1 MWDKVHEMNDSEREN
16 FMSRPAV
23 AASISLP
30 FELVIEDG
38 IPMDNNLHVIQSSV
52 LSDLVDGVMADRGRE
67 DYFTAGDIFVYY
79 SIEQARDIA
88 KGRPYFRGP
97 DFFLVTGVPP
107 KPVREAWV
115 SWEEGGRLP
124 DLIIEMLSPSTA
136 ESDRTV
142 KKDLYACVFRTPE
155 YYLYDF
161 ESEDFEGLRLEGD
174 AYKPMRRDS
183 QGRYR
188 SDVLGLD
195 IGLWRGV
202 LKRQEATWI
211 RFFHP
216 DGRLVPTPEERAEAA
231 EAELQRLRALLQ
243 NPPHD

>member
-1 MWDKVHEMNDSEREN
+1 
-16 FMSRPAV
+16 MSRPAV
-23 AASISLP
+23 AASVSLP

-52 LSDLVDGVMADRGRE
+52 LSDLVDGVMAERGRE

-79 SIEQARDIA
+79 SIEQARDVA

-97 DFFLVTGVPP
+97 DFFLVTGVPL

-136 ESDRTV
+136 EIDRTV
-142 KKDLYACVFRTPE
+142 KKDLYARVFRTPE

-161 ESEDFEGLRLEGD
+161 ESEDFEGLRLAGD

-188 SDVLGLD
+188 SAVLGLD

-211 RFFHP
+211 RLYHP
-216 DGRLVPTPEERAEAA
+216 DGRLVPTSGERAEAERQRAEAA
-231 EAELQRLRALLQ
+231 EAELRRLRARLQ
-243 NPPHD
+243 DPPHD

>member
-1 MWDKVHEMNDSEREN
+1 
-16 FMSRPAV
+16 MSRPAV
-23 AASISLP
+23 AASVSLP

-38 IPMDNNLHVIQSSV
+38 IPMENNLHVIQFSV
-52 LSDLVDGVMADRGRE
+52 LRDLVDGVMKDRERE
-67 DYFTAGDIFVYY
+67 DYFTAGNIFVYY
-79 SIEQARDIA
+79 SIEQAHDVA
-88 KGRPYFRGP
+88 KGGSYFRGP

-124 DLIIEMLSPSTA
+124 DLIVELLSPSTA
-136 ESDRTV
+136 DIDRTE
-142 KKDLYACVFRTPE
+142 KKDLYARVFRTPE

-161 ESEDFEGLRLEGD
+161 DTEELEGFRL
-174 AYKPMRRDS
+174 AGNVYKPMRRDS

-188 SDVLGLD
+188 SEVLGLD

-202 LKRQEATWI
+202 LKRQKAEWI

-216 DGRLVPTPEERAEAA
+216 DGRLVPTPEERAEAERQRAEAA
-231 EAELQRLRALLQ
+231 EAELRRLRAQLQ
-243 NPPHD
+243 DPPHD